1 MENCKHQLHMF
12 HHQLLDQL
20 ERERERERERKR
32 EIHIK
37 ITRSIPRSINPA
49 CLQITLA
56 SRYSKYSSQTRVK
69 APLTHTVSTPENSL
83 GPPNNLTSPSVH
95 ATFLSK

>member
-1 MENCKHQLHMF
+1 MENYKYQLYKH

-20 ERERERERERKR
+20 EREREKER
-32 EIHIK
+32 EIHITV
-37 ITRSIPRSINPA
+37 TRRIPRSRNPA

-56 SRYSKYSSQTRVK
+56 SRYSKYSSHTRVK
-69 APLTHTVSTPENSL
+69 APLTHTVSTPENLS
-83 GPPNNLTSPSVH
+83 GPPNNFTSPSVH